1 MPLRAFALTI
11 DRNLMHGAE
20 VADAQLGPA
29 ISFGRA
35 YPEPVENRG
44 DAVVR
49 QYASEFTDQL
59 HGLDVGLPAILASTV
74 FRHFKPRMITA
85 LPMQHEAQS
94 IGRDRDDDL
103 LEDGPENPFASFGGR
118 GGVV

>member
-35 YPEPVENRG
+35 YSEPVENGG

-49 QYASEFTDQL
+49 QHASEFPAQFA
-59 HGLDVGLPAILASTV
+59 GPPVGLPAFLPSTV
-74 FRHFKPRMITA
+74 LDPFNPRVTPA
-85 LPMQHEAQS
+85 LPMQHEAQP
-94 IGRDRDDDL
+94 IGRDR
-103 LEDGPENPFASFGGR
+103 
-118 GGVV
+118 